1 MENSH
6 DINHFLEHYD
16 KKKFKIVGKLKTIKD
31 IKNINVNKWPSI
43 TRTSTLKGKSYVYF
57 KSDFHDSS
65 FLTTNDFSTQFGRE
79 VVFQNEMKKSK
90 LFEKKVKLLQKN
102 NEFLEIWKWQNI
114 KFDNYILKTIID
126 YKSQLIKFQ
135 NKKKSEFK
143 KYKLKIS

>member
-1 MENSH
+1 
-6 DINHFLEHYD
+6 
-16 KKKFKIVGKLKTIKD
+16 
-31 IKNINVNKWPSI
+31 
-43 TRTSTLKGKSYVYF
+43 
-57 KSDFHDSS
+57 
-65 FLTTNDFSTQFGRE
+65 
-79 VVFQNEMKKSK
+79 MKKSK